1 MSIKNIKNI
10 LFPSDDETLDFA
22 GGTALGWI
30 EVSGNKTLRDFADK
44 IAVAPEEGPSP
55 SHAIPSPIAHVKDFK
70 TRLDND
76 DEDALNEWRG
86 MLAVIALREARGYAV
101 SIRDI
106 SLSKTDL
113 GRVFFDALKDNS
125 NVTGYTDGENVT
137 GYKDNNENRHD
148 PVLTVFSMRDR
159 NGNDKPFAMFMP
171 SIGICPFKEYP
182 SELFTNV
189 PWYDNGGHRWVDLKE
204 TIQDR
209 NNAGTLTVEEVNLVN
224 WTDSFA
230 NYAANGYLL
239 NKFKNYIDPNN
250 VANNGEAA
258 NDNAVTTDNTVRTIA
273 WDAWRGYCPVPD
285 YIPKRKFSD
294 KLLLVATPKDT
305 NNFRAITRDQGF
317 APKAFFIHANNT
329 GAQDTGTWG
338 FYAIPPIADEVIEC
352 LRKNPDK
359 LCLENNTWNIKPNDD
374 YTEFRVSYCLS
385 ANGARFECEETFD
398 ATRIAFAVGMPYIS
412 MWPGSNFRGQTW
424 NDYLVSILTNPSD
437 TASFTNN
444 FANFQVRGRMEGI
457 IKTQGV
463 MKIEASGKDK
473 DRLDIS
479 VVASGD
485 TAPAK
490 YECTSAFV
498 PADQPNQMT
507 FTMIKSTSKPFA
519 LSFKY
524 NDATAA
530 VSLGSWVLAPVQ
542 NNGGNGQNNGGNGQR
557 NQRTMVVAMD
567 FGTTS
572 TNVYISDV
580 MQAGQVNRVPRS
592 ISSPGKYVEDIYQPI
607 KSKDKRDFY
616 QNYYLFSKDDS
627 SLGKICTL
635 GQVFDAKQFKQDE
648 EGQPFTDT
656 VKSICHNISG
666 RFIKADREY
675 MVRRYAEGNISID
688 PGIYGNLKWPTNN
701 TATANNNVD
710 KARNNFISSILTS
723 AILEAAD
730 RGATRIDLRI
740 SYPSSQLGNG
750 IQNTIINVAR
760 QLTIDSGL
768 TINPSYATEAQ
779 CAGEF
784 FKNNANV
791 GFSAT
796 DGYAIV
802 DIGGGTTDISFWKE
816 TEARTDND
824 NAVET
829 NELANN
835 NNVETSET
843 EENNVFAIMDDTQAV
858 NANTNNQPVRE
869 TKKQT
874 ECSFKYA
881 GRDIIEKT
889 IIIFF
894 DKHNGQF
901 KAFWGNGN
909 PNFQEL
915 IDCYEKVIR
924 KDFANYDGYYI
935 QKGEV
940 LNALLSYDGANINF
954 ADGNYPELTSAI
966 SFKYFALFYLI
977 SNYLKHKESV
987 QLSQERFDICLA
999 GCGSHVI
1006 GSLNN
1011 GFKEDIL
1018 PNALREEL
1026 GLENAAIWVQS
1037 PSLDNNDK
1045 SKSEVVKGLAALPN
1059 DGIAMRSRI
1068 SGKTNADGAG
1078 MPNEPKIETLVF
1090 AYKNLLSL
1098 IKRHYPDKGTLWG
1111 LIEKDQ
1117 TAGKMAIW
1125 FNNMNVIRDRVRATN
1140 CDPEIFAEL
1149 FAVYMLDEV
1158 INRLL

>member
-1 MSIKNIKNI
+1 MAEQNIILQNI
-10 LFPSDDETLDFA
+10 LFSSGKWKLDFNAA
-22 GGTALGWI
+22 GQDLGWVEI
-30 EVSGNKTLRDFADK
+30 DGNYKLSE
-44 IAVAPEEGPSP
+44 IANEIVNTGAGTNA

-106 SLSKTDL
+106 SLSETDL

-137 GYKDNNENRHD
+137 GYTDNDGNRHD

-159 NGNDKPFAMFMP
+159 NGKDKPFAMFMP

-230 NYAANGYLL
+230 NYAAYGYLL

-250 VANNGEAA
+250 VANNGAAA
-258 NDNAVTTDNTVRTIA
+258 NNNAVTTDNTVITIA
-273 WDAWRGYCPVPD
+273 WDAWRGYCPVPN
-285 YIPKRKFSD
+285 YIPRRRFSD

-352 LRKNPDK
+352 LRQNPGR

-385 ANGARFECEETFD
+385 ANGARFEYEETFD

-444 FANFQVRGRMEGI
+444 FANFQVRGRVEKI
-457 IKTQGV
+457 INTKGV
-463 MKIEASGKDK
+463 MKIEASGNDKDK
-473 DRLDIS
+473 FDIS
-479 VVASGD
+479 VVASDG

-490 YECTSAFV
+490 YECKSAFV
-498 PADQPNQMT
+498 PADQENQMA

-542 NNGGNGQNNGGNGQR
+542 NNGGKGQR
-557 NQRTMVVAMD
+557 NQKTMVVAMD

-580 MQAGQVNRVPRS
+580 MQAGQANLAPKS

-607 KSKDKRDFY
+607 KSRDKRDFY

-635 GQVFDAKQFKQDE
+635 GQVFNVQQMRQGEDGQSYFQDI
-648 EGQPFTDT
+648 TDT
-656 VKSICHNISG
+656 DTYHNISG
-666 RFIKADREY
+666 RFIKADRQY

-688 PGIYGNLKWPTNN
+688 PGIYGNLKWPTNIM
-701 TATANNNVD
+701 AANANNVD
-710 KARNNFISSILTS
+710 KARDNFISSILTS

-730 RGATRIDLRI
+730 SGANSLSLRV

-750 IQNTIINVAR
+750 IQNTINNVTT

-791 GFSAT
+791 GFSPK

-802 DIGGGTTDISFWKE
+802 DIGGGTTDLSFWKE
-816 TEARTDND
+816 ED
-824 NAVET
+824 VQPI
-829 NELANN
+829 NN
-835 NNVETSET
+835 NET
-843 EENNVFAIMDDTQAV
+843 ETPATEEDSAARRRENDEASKAAQERQAAR
-858 NANTNNQPVRE
+858 NATADNQPRRE
-869 TKKQT
+869 TKKQA
-874 ECSFKYA
+874 EYSFKYA

-894 DKHNGQF
+894 DNHEGQF
-901 KAFWGNGN
+901 EAFWGNGD

-915 IDCYEKVIR
+915 ITCYENVEKEN
-924 KDFANYDGYYI
+924 FANADGYYI

-940 LNALLSYDGANINF
+940 LNALLSDNGTRINF
-954 ADGNYPELTSAI
+954 ANVIYHELTSAI
-966 SFKYFALFYLI
+966 SFKYLALFYLI

-987 QLSQERFDICLA
+987 KLSQNRFDVCLA

-1006 GSLNN
+1006 GSLKNN
-1011 GFKEDIL
+1011 GFEQIL
-1018 PNALREEL
+1018 RNALRKEL
-1026 GLENAAIWVQS
+1026 GLEHAAVYVQS
-1037 PSLDNNDK
+1037 PSLKNNDK
-1045 SKSEVVKGLAALPN
+1045 SKSEVVKGLAALPD
-1059 DGIAMRSRI
+1059 DGIAMRSGI
-1068 SGKTNADGAG
+1068 SGKTIADGAG
-1078 MPNEPKIETLVF
+1078 MPNEPKMETLVF

-1098 IKRHYPDKGTLWG
+1098 IKRHYPDKGTLWD

-1125 FNNMNVIRDRVRATN
+1125 FNNINVIKDRVRATN

>member
-1 MSIKNIKNI
+1 MSIKKI

-30 EVSGNKTLRDFADK
+30 EVSGNKTLKDFADK
-44 IAVAPEEGPSP
+44 IAVAPEEGDSP

-86 MLAVIALREARGYAV
+86 MLAVIALRKARGYAV
-101 SIRDI
+101 SISDI

-137 GYKDNNENRHD
+137 GYIDNNGNRHD

-159 NGNDKPFAMFMP
+159 NGKDKPFAMFMP

-230 NYAANGYLL
+230 NYAAYGYLL

-250 VANNGEAA
+250 VANNGAAA
-258 NDNAVTTDNTVRTIA
+258 NNNAVTTDNTVITIA
-273 WDAWRGYCPVPD
+273 WDAWRGYCPVPN
-285 YIPKRKFSD
+285 YIPRRRFSD

-385 ANGARFECEETFD
+385 ANGARFEYEETFD

-444 FANFQVRGRMEGI
+444 FANFQVRGRVEKIINTKGI
-457 IKTQGV
+457 
-463 MKIEASGKDK
+463 MKIEASGNDKDK
-473 DRLDIS
+473 FDIS
-479 VVASGD
+479 VVASGNI
-485 TAPAK
+485 APAK
-490 YECTSAFV
+490 YKCTSAFV
-498 PADQPNQMT
+498 PADQENQMA

-530 VSLGSWVLAPVQ
+530 VSLGAWVLAPVQ
-542 NNGGNGQNNGGNGQR
+542 NNGGNGQNNGGNG
-557 NQRTMVVAMD
+557 QRTMVVAMD

-580 MQAGQVNRVPRS
+580 MQKGQANLAPRS

-635 GQVFDAKQFKQDE
+635 GQVFDVQQMMLDGGGRTYFQDI
-648 EGQPFTDT
+648 TKT
-656 VKSICHNISG
+656 YHNISG
-666 RFIKADREY
+666 RFIKADRQY
-675 MVRRYAEGNISID
+675 MVRRYAEGNINID
-688 PGIYGNLKWPTNN
+688 PKIYGNLKWPTKN

-791 GFSAT
+791 GFSPT

-816 TEARTDND
+816 TEARPDND

-835 NNVETSET
+835 NNVESSET

-869 TKKQT
+869 TKKQA
-874 ECSFKYA
+874 EYSFKYA

-894 DKHNGQF
+894 DNHNGQF
-901 KAFWGNGN
+901 EAFWGNGD
-909 PNFQEL
+909 PNFKEL
-915 IDCYEKVIR
+915 IKCYENVER
-924 KDFANYDGYYI
+924 KTFANADGYYI

-1026 GLENAAIWVQS
+1026 GLEDAAIWVQS

-1059 DGIAMRSRI
+1059 DGIAMRSGI
-1068 SGKTNADGAG
+1068 SGKTIADGAG
-1078 MPNEPKIETLVF
+1078 MPNEPKIETLVL

-1098 IKRHYPDKGTLWG
+1098 IKRHYPDKGTLWDQ
-1111 LIEKDQ
+1111 IEKDQ

-1125 FNNMNVIRDRVRATN
+1125 FNNINVIKDRVRATN

>member
-1 MSIKNIKNI
+1 MSIKKI

-30 EVSGNKTLRDFADK
+30 EVSGNKTLKDFADK
-44 IAVAPEEGPSP
+44 IAVAPEEGDSP

-86 MLAVIALREARGYAV
+86 MLAVIALRKARGYAV
-101 SIRDI
+101 SISDI

-137 GYKDNNENRHD
+137 GYIDNNGNRHD

-159 NGNDKPFAMFMP
+159 NGQAKPFAMFMP

-230 NYAANGYLL
+230 NYAAYGYLL

-250 VANNGEAA
+250 VANNGAAA
-258 NDNAVTTDNTVRTIA
+258 NNNAVTTDNTVITIA
-273 WDAWRGYCPVPD
+273 WDAWRGYCPVPN
-285 YIPKRKFSD
+285 YIPRRRFSD

-385 ANGARFECEETFD
+385 ANGARFEYEETFD

-444 FANFQVRGRMEGI
+444 FANFQVRGRVEKIINTKGI
-457 IKTQGV
+457 
-463 MKIEASGKDK
+463 MKIEASGNDKDK
-473 DRLDIS
+473 FDIS
-479 VVASGD
+479 VVASGNI
-485 TAPAK
+485 APAK
-490 YECTSAFV
+490 YKCTSAFV
-498 PADQPNQMT
+498 PADQENQMA

-530 VSLGSWVLAPVQ
+530 VSLGAWVLAPVQ
-542 NNGGNGQNNGGNGQR
+542 NNGGNGQNNGGNG
-557 NQRTMVVAMD
+557 QRTMVVAMD

-580 MQAGQVNRVPRS
+580 MQKGQANLAPRS

-635 GQVFDAKQFKQDE
+635 GQVFDVQQMMLDGGGRTYFQDI
-648 EGQPFTDT
+648 TKT
-656 VKSICHNISG
+656 YHNISG
-666 RFIKADREY
+666 RFIKADRQY
-675 MVRRYAEGNISID
+675 MVRRYAEGNINID
-688 PGIYGNLKWPTNN
+688 PKIYGNLKWPTKN

-791 GFSAT
+791 GFSPT

-816 TEARTDND
+816 TEARPDND

-835 NNVETSET
+835 NNVESSET

-869 TKKQT
+869 TKKQA
-874 ECSFKYA
+874 EYSFKYA

-894 DKHNGQF
+894 DNHNGQF
-901 KAFWGNGN
+901 EAFWGNGD
-909 PNFQEL
+909 PNFKEL
-915 IDCYEKVIR
+915 IKCYENVER
-924 KDFANYDGYYI
+924 KTFANADGYYI

-1026 GLENAAIWVQS
+1026 GLEDAAIWVQS

-1059 DGIAMRSRI
+1059 DGIAMRSGI
-1068 SGKTNADGAG
+1068 SGKTIADGAG
-1078 MPNEPKIETLVF
+1078 MPNEPKIETLVL

-1098 IKRHYPDKGTLWG
+1098 IKRHYPDKGTLWDQ
-1111 LIEKDQ
+1111 IEKDQ

-1125 FNNMNVIRDRVRATN
+1125 FNNINVIKDRVRATN

>member
-1 MSIKNIKNI
+1 MAVQNI
-10 LFPSDDETLDFA
+10 LFPSGRWNLDFNAA
-22 GGTALGWI
+22 GQDLGWVEI
-30 EVSGNKTLRDFADK
+30 DGNRTLAE
-44 IAVAPEEGPSP
+44 IANNIVDTGAGTNA

-70 TRLDND
+70 TRLDNN

-86 MLAVIALREARGYAV
+86 MLAVIALRGARGYEV

-106 SLSKTDL
+106 SLSQTDL
-113 GRVFFDALKDNS
+113 GKVFFDALKDNS
-125 NVTGYTDGENVT
+125 NVTGYIDGENVT
-137 GYKDNNENRHD
+137 GYIDNNGNRHD

-159 NGNDKPFAMFMP
+159 NGQAKPFAMFMP

-209 NNAGTLTVEEVNLVN
+209 NNAGALTVEEVNLVN

-239 NKFKNYIDPNN
+239 NKFKEYIDPNN
-250 VANNGEAA
+250 VANNGAAA
-258 NDNAVTTDNTVRTIA
+258 NNNAVTTDNTVRTIA
-273 WDAWRGYCPVPD
+273 WVAWKGYCPVPN
-285 YIPKRKFSD
+285 YIPKRRFSD

-329 GAQDTGTWG
+329 GAQNTGTWG

-352 LRKNPDK
+352 LRRNPDT
-359 LCLENNTWNIKPNDD
+359 LRLENNTWNIEPNDD
-374 YTEFRVSYCLS
+374 YTEFTVSYCLS
-385 ANGARFECEETFD
+385 ANGARFEWEETFD

-424 NDYLVSILTNPSD
+424 NDYLVSILTDPSD
-437 TASFTNN
+437 AASFTNN
-444 FANFQVRGRMEGI
+444 FANFQVRGRVEGI
-457 IKTQGV
+457 INTPGV

-473 DRLDIS
+473 DRFDIS
-479 VVASGD
+479 VVASGNI
-485 TAPAK
+485 APAK

-498 PADQPNQMT
+498 PAAQLNQMT
-507 FTMIKSTSKPFA
+507 YTMIKSTSKPFA

-542 NNGGNGQNNGGNGQR
+542 NNGGNGQR
-557 NQRTMVVAMD
+557 NQKTMVVAMD

-580 MQAGQVNRVPRS
+580 MQAGQANYAPQS
-592 ISSPGKYVEDIYQPI
+592 ISSPGKYVEDIYLPI
-607 KSKDKRDFY
+607 KDEGKREFY
-616 QNYYLFSKDDS
+616 QNYYLFSKDGS

-635 GQVFDAKQFKQDE
+635 GQVFGAQQMMRNQN
-648 EGQPFTDT
+648 GQPYPQNVTDT
-656 VKSICHNISG
+656 YHNISG
-666 RFIKADREY
+666 RFIKADRDY
-675 MVRRYAEGNISID
+675 MLKRYVEGNIGID

-701 TATANNNVD
+701 MAAIANNVD
-710 KARNNFISSILTS
+710 KARDNFISSILTS

-730 RGATRIDLRI
+730 SGANSISLRV

-750 IQNTIINVAR
+750 IQNTINNVTT

-791 GFSAT
+791 GFSPT

-816 TEARTDND
+816 ED
-824 NAVET
+824 VQPI
-829 NELANN
+829 NN
-835 NNVETSET
+835 NET
-843 EENNVFAIMDDTQAV
+843 ETPANEEDSAARRRENDEASKAAQERQAAR
-858 NANTNNQPVRE
+858 NATADNQPRRE
-869 TKKQT
+869 TKKQA
-874 ECSFKYA
+874 EYSFKYA

-894 DKHNGQF
+894 DKHEGQF
-901 KAFWGNGN
+901 EAFWGNGD
-909 PNFQEL
+909 PNFKEL
-915 IDCYEKVIR
+915 IECYENVNR
-924 KDFANYDGYYI
+924 TNFANADGYYI

-940 LNALLSYDGANINF
+940 LNALLSDNGTRINF
-954 ADGNYPELTSAI
+954 ANGNYNELTSAI
-966 SFKYFALFYLI
+966 SFKYLALFYLI

-987 QLSQERFDICLA
+987 KLSQNRFDVCLA

-1006 GSLNN
+1006 GSLRNN
-1011 GFKEDIL
+1011 GFEQIL
-1018 PNALREEL
+1018 RNALRKEL
-1026 GLENAAIWVQS
+1026 GLEHAAVIVQS
-1037 PSLDNNDK
+1037 PSLNNNDK
-1045 SKSEVVKGLAALPN
+1045 SKSEVVKGLAALPDRN
-1059 DGIAMRSRI
+1059 GVLLGQIPDAGNAGNIILPNGFDDDDLANAYFHLVDLIKEYYPGDALISRI
-1068 SGKTNADGAG
+1068 DEDSVADS
-1078 MPNEPKIETLVF
+1078 PNT
-1090 AYKNLLSL
+1090 
-1098 IKRHYPDKGTLWG
+1098 
-1111 LIEKDQ
+1111 
-1117 TAGKMAIW
+1117 IW
-1125 FNNMNVIRDRVRATN
+1125 HTSINVTIDRVRATN

>member
-86 MLAVIALREARGYAV
+86 MLAVIALREARGYEV

-106 SLSKTDL
+106 SLSETDL
-113 GRVFFDALKDNS
+113 GKVFFDALKDNS

-137 GYKDNNENRHD
+137 GYTDNDGNRHD

-159 NGNDKPFAMFMP
+159 NGKDKPFAMFMP

-374 YTEFRVSYCLS
+374 YTKFRVSYCLS
-385 ANGARFECEETFD
+385 ANGARFEYEETFD

-444 FANFQVRGRMEGI
+444 FANFQVRGRVEGI
-457 IKTQGV
+457 INTPGV
-463 MKIEASGKDK
+463 MKIEASGNDKDK
-473 DRLDIS
+473 FDIS
-479 VVASGD
+479 VVASGNI
-485 TAPAK
+485 APAK

-498 PADQPNQMT
+498 PAAQSNQMT

-524 NDATAA
+524 NDAIAA

-542 NNGGNGQNNGGNGQR
+542 NNGGKGQR
-557 NQRTMVVAMD
+557 NQKTMVVAMD

-1045 SKSEVVKGLAALPN
+1045 SKSEVVKGLAALPDRN
-1059 DGIAMRSRI
+1059 GVLLGQIPDAGNAGNIILPNGFDDDDLANAYFHLVDLIKEYYPGDALISRI
-1068 SGKTNADGAG
+1068 DEDSVADS
-1078 MPNEPKIETLVF
+1078 PNT
-1090 AYKNLLSL
+1090 
-1098 IKRHYPDKGTLWG
+1098 
-1111 LIEKDQ
+1111 
-1117 TAGKMAIW
+1117 IW
-1125 FNNMNVIRDRVRATN
+1125 HTSINVTIDRVRATN

>member
-1 MSIKNIKNI
+1 MAEQNIILQNI
-10 LFPSDDETLDFA
+10 LFSSGKWKLDFNAA
-22 GGTALGWI
+22 GQDLGWVEI
-30 EVSGNKTLRDFADK
+30 DGNRTLAE
-44 IAVAPEEGPSP
+44 IANEIVDTGAGTNA

-70 TRLDND
+70 TRLDNN

-101 SIRDI
+101 SISDK
-106 SLSKTDL
+106 SLSETDL
-113 GRVFFDALKDNS
+113 GKVFFDALKDNF

-137 GYKDNNENRHD
+137 GYTDNDGNRHD

-159 NGNDKPFAMFMP
+159 NGKDKPFAMFMP

-374 YTEFRVSYCLS
+374 YTKFRVSYCLS
-385 ANGARFECEETFD
+385 ANGARFEYEETFD

-444 FANFQVRGRMEGI
+444 FANFQVRGRVEGI
-457 IKTQGV
+457 INTPSV

-473 DRLDIS
+473 DRFDIS
-479 VVASGD
+479 VVASGNI
-485 TAPAK
+485 APAK

-498 PADQPNQMT
+498 PAAQANQMT

-524 NDATAA
+524 NGAIAA

-542 NNGGNGQNNGGNGQR
+542 NNGGKGQR
-557 NQRTMVVAMD
+557 NQKTMVVAMD

-580 MQAGQVNRVPRS
+580 MQAGQANLAPKS

-627 SLGKICTL
+627 SLGKICTF
-635 GQVFDAKQFKQDE
+635 GQVFNVQQMRQGEDGQSYFQDI
-648 EGQPFTDT
+648 TDT
-656 VKSICHNISG
+656 DTYHNISG
-666 RFIKADREY
+666 RFIKADRQY

-688 PGIYGNLKWPTNN
+688 PGIYGNLKWPTNIM
-701 TATANNNVD
+701 AANANNVD
-710 KARNNFISSILTS
+710 KARDNFISSILTS

-730 RGATRIDLRI
+730 SGANSISLRV

-750 IQNTIINVAR
+750 IQNTINNVTT

-791 GFSAT
+791 GFSPT

-816 TEARTDND
+816 ED
-824 NAVET
+824 VQPI
-829 NELANN
+829 NN
-835 NNVETSET
+835 NET
-843 EENNVFAIMDDTQAV
+843 ETPATEEDSVARRRENDEASKAAQERQAAR
-858 NANTNNQPVRE
+858 NATADNQPRRE
-869 TKKQT
+869 TKKQA
-874 ECSFKYA
+874 EYSFKYA

-894 DKHNGQF
+894 DKHEGQF
-901 KAFWGNGN
+901 EAFWGNGD

-915 IDCYEKVIR
+915 IECYENVNR
-924 KDFANYDGYYI
+924 TNFANADGYYI

-940 LNALLSYDGANINF
+940 LNALLSDNGTRINF
-954 ADGNYPELTSAI
+954 ANGNYNELTSAI
-966 SFKYFALFYLI
+966 SFKYLALFYLI

-987 QLSQERFDICLA
+987 KLSQNRFDVCLA

-1006 GSLNN
+1006 GSLRNN
-1011 GFKEDIL
+1011 GFEQIL
-1018 PNALREEL
+1018 RNALRKEL
-1026 GLENAAIWVQS
+1026 GLEHAAVIVQS
-1037 PSLDNNDK
+1037 PSLNNNDK
-1045 SKSEVVKGLAALPN
+1045 SKSEVVKGLAALPDRN
-1059 DGIAMRSRI
+1059 GVLLGQIPDAGNAGNIILPNGFDDGDLANAYFHLVDLIKEYYPGDALISRI
-1068 SGKTNADGAG
+1068 DEDSVADS
-1078 MPNEPKIETLVF
+1078 PNT
-1090 AYKNLLSL
+1090 
-1098 IKRHYPDKGTLWG
+1098 
-1111 LIEKDQ
+1111 
-1117 TAGKMAIW
+1117 IW
-1125 FNNMNVIRDRVRATN
+1125 HTSINVTIDRVRATN

>member
-1 MSIKNIKNI
+1 MSIKNI

-30 EVSGNKTLRDFADK
+30 EVSGNKTLKDFADK
-44 IAVAPEEGPSP
+44 IAVAPEEGDSP

-70 TRLDND
+70 TRLDNN

-86 MLAVIALREARGYAV
+86 MLAVIALRGARGYEV

-106 SLSKTDL
+106 SLSQTDL
-113 GRVFFDALKDNS
+113 GKVFFDALKDNS

-137 GYKDNNENRHD
+137 GYIDNNGSKHD

-159 NGNDKPFAMFMP
+159 NGQAKPFAMFMP

-209 NNAGTLTVEEVNLVN
+209 NNAGALTVEEVNLVN

-239 NKFKNYIDPNN
+239 NKFKEYIDPNN
-250 VANNGEAA
+250 VANNGAAA
-258 NDNAVTTDNTVRTIA
+258 NNNAVTTDNTVRTIA
-273 WDAWRGYCPVPD
+273 WDAWKGYCPVPN
-285 YIPKRKFSD
+285 YIPKRRFSD

-305 NNFRAITRDQGF
+305 EDFRAITRDQGF
-317 APKAFFIHANNT
+317 APKAFFIHADNI

-352 LRKNPDK
+352 LRINPGM
-359 LCLENNTWNIKPNDD
+359 LCLENNTWNIEPNDD
-374 YTEFRVSYCLS
+374 YTKFRVSYCLS
-385 ANGARFECEETFD
+385 ANGARFEYEETFD

-444 FANFQVRGRMEGI
+444 FANFQVRGRVEGI
-457 IKTQGV
+457 INTPGV

-473 DRLDIS
+473 DRFDIS
-479 VVASGD
+479 VVASGNI
-485 TAPAK
+485 APAK

-498 PADQPNQMT
+498 PAAQANQMT

-524 NDATAA
+524 NGAIAA
-530 VSLGSWVLAPVQ
+530 VSLGSWVIAPV
-542 NNGGNGQNNGGNGQR
+542 QNNGGNGQR
-557 NQRTMVVAMD
+557 NQRKMVVAMD

-616 QNYYLFSKDDS
+616 QNYYLFSKDDR

-635 GQVFDAKQFKQDE
+635 GQVFDVQQMMQGGGGRPYFQNI
-648 EGQPFTDT
+648 TDT
-656 VKSICHNISG
+656 YHNISG
-666 RFIKADREY
+666 RFIKADRQY
-675 MVRRYAEGNISID
+675 MVSRYVNENIVRD
-688 PGIYGNLKWPTNN
+688 PEIYGNLKWPTNN
-701 TATANNNVD
+701 MAAIANNVD
-710 KARNNFISSILTS
+710 KARDNFISSILTS

-730 RGATRIDLRI
+730 SGANSISLRV

-750 IQNTIINVAR
+750 IQNTINNVTT

-791 GFSAT
+791 GFSPT

-816 TEARTDND
+816 ED
-824 NAVET
+824 VQPI
-829 NELANN
+829 NN
-835 NNVETSET
+835 NET
-843 EENNVFAIMDDTQAV
+843 ETPATEEDSAARRRENDEASKAAQERQAAR
-858 NANTNNQPVRE
+858 NATADNQPRRE
-869 TKKQT
+869 TKKQA
-874 ECSFKYA
+874 EYSFKYA

-894 DKHNGQF
+894 DKHEGQF
-901 KAFWGNGN
+901 EAFWGNGD

-915 IDCYEKVIR
+915 IECYENVNR
-924 KDFANYDGYYI
+924 TNFANADGYYI

-940 LNALLSYDGANINF
+940 LNALLSDNGTRINF
-954 ADGNYPELTSAI
+954 ANGNYNELTSAI
-966 SFKYFALFYLI
+966 SFKYLALFYLI

-987 QLSQERFDICLA
+987 KLSQNRFDVCLA

-1006 GSLNN
+1006 GSLRNN
-1011 GFKEDIL
+1011 GFEQIL
-1018 PNALREEL
+1018 RNALRKEL
-1026 GLENAAIWVQS
+1026 GLEHAAVIVQS
-1037 PSLDNNDK
+1037 PSLNNNDK
-1045 SKSEVVKGLAALPN
+1045 SKSEVVKGLAALPDRN
-1059 DGIAMRSRI
+1059 GVLLGQIPDAGNAGNIILPNGFDDGDLANAYFHLVDLIKEYYPGDALISRI
-1068 SGKTNADGAG
+1068 DEDSVADS
-1078 MPNEPKIETLVF
+1078 PNT
-1090 AYKNLLSL
+1090 
-1098 IKRHYPDKGTLWG
+1098 
-1111 LIEKDQ
+1111 
-1117 TAGKMAIW
+1117 IW
-1125 FNNMNVIRDRVRATN
+1125 HTSINVTIDRVRATN

>member
-1 MSIKNIKNI
+1 MAVQNI
-10 LFPSDDETLDFA
+10 LFPSGEWNLDFNAA
-22 GGTALGWI
+22 GQDLGWVEI
-30 EVSGNKTLRDFADK
+30 DGNYTLAGIADE
-44 IAVAPEEGPSP
+44 IVDTGAGTNA

-70 TRLDND
+70 TRLDNN

-86 MLAVIALREARGYAV
+86 MLAVIALREARGYEV

-106 SLSKTDL
+106 SLSQTDL
-113 GRVFFDALKDNS
+113 GKVFFDALKDNS

-137 GYKDNNENRHD
+137 GYTDNNGNRHD

-159 NGNDKPFAMFMP
+159 NGQAKPFAMFMP

-239 NKFKNYIDPNN
+239 NKFKRYIDPNG
-250 VANNGEAA
+250 VANNGAVA
-258 NDNAVTTDNTVRTIA
+258 NNNAVTTDNTVRTIA
-273 WDAWRGYCPVPD
+273 WDAWKGYCPVPD

-329 GAQDTGTWG
+329 GAQNTGTWG
-338 FYAIPPIADEVIEC
+338 FYAIPPIADEVVEC
-352 LRKNPDK
+352 LRRNPDT
-359 LCLENNTWNIKPNDD
+359 LRLENNTWNIEPNDD

-385 ANGARFECEETFD
+385 ANGARFEREETFD

-424 NDYLVSILTNPSD
+424 NDYLVSILTDPSD
-437 TASFTNN
+437 AASFTNN
-444 FANFQVRGRMEGI
+444 FANFQVRGRVEGI
-457 IKTQGV
+457 INTPGV
-463 MKIEASGKDK
+463 MKIEASGN
-473 DRLDIS
+473 DRDRFDIS
-479 VVASGD
+479 VVASGN

-498 PADQPNQMT
+498 PAAQLNQMT

-524 NDATAA
+524 NDPIAA

-542 NNGGNGQNNGGNGQR
+542 NNGGNGQGNQK
-557 NQRTMVVAMD
+557 TMVVAMD

-580 MQAGQVNRVPRS
+580 MQAGQTNYAPKS
-592 ISSPGKYVEDIYQPI
+592 ISSPGKYVEDIYLPI
-607 KSKDKRDFY
+607 KDEGKREFY
-616 QNYYLFSKDDS
+616 QNYYLFSKDGS

-635 GQVFDAKQFKQDE
+635 GQVFGAQQMMRNQN
-648 EGQPFTDT
+648 GQPYPQNVTDT
-656 VKSICHNISG
+656 YHNISG
-666 RFIKADREY
+666 RFIKADRDY
-675 MVRRYAEGNISID
+675 MLKRYVEGNIGTD
-688 PGIYGNLKWPTNN
+688 PGIYGNLKWPANN
-701 TATANNNVD
+701 TATTANNVD
-710 KARNNFISSILTS
+710 KARDNFISSILTS

-730 RGATRIDLRI
+730 RGANSISLRV

-750 IQNTIINVAR
+750 IQNTINGMVN
-760 QLTIDSGL
+760 QLTVDSGL

-791 GFSAT
+791 VFSPT

-816 TEARTDND
+816 EDVQPINNNETETPVTEKNGAAQGEENDKAR
-824 NAVET
+824 NAVQERRDTRKT
-829 NELANN
+829 NAG
-835 NNVETSET
+835 
-843 EENNVFAIMDDTQAV
+843 
-858 NANTNNQPVRE
+858 NQPVRE
-869 TKKQT
+869 TKKQA
-874 ECSFKYA
+874 EYSFKYA

-901 KAFWGNGN
+901 KAFWGNGD
-909 PNFQEL
+909 PNFEEL
-915 IDCYEKVIR
+915 IKCYENVR
-924 KDFANYDGYYI
+924 RGNFANADGYYI

-940 LNALLSYDGANINF
+940 LNMLLSDNGTNINF
-954 ADGNYPELTSAI
+954 ANVIYHELTSAI
-966 SFKYFALFYLI
+966 SFKYLALFYLI

-987 QLSQERFDICLA
+987 ELSKNRFDICLA

-1006 GSLNN
+1006 GSLRNN
-1011 GFKEDIL
+1011 GFVQIL
-1018 PNALREEL
+1018 PDALREEL
-1026 GLENAAIWVQS
+1026 GLEHAAVLVHS
-1037 PSLDNNDK
+1037 PSLNNNDK

-1059 DGIAMRSRI
+1059 GNGVPNGQNPQAGNAGSTISLDDNDLDDAYFNLVDLIKKYYPGDTLISRI
-1068 SGKTNADGAG
+1068 DKDSVADNAA
-1078 MPNEPKIETLVF
+1078 
-1090 AYKNLLSL
+1090 
-1098 IKRHYPDKGTLWG
+1098 
-1111 LIEKDQ
+1111 
-1117 TAGKMAIW
+1117 AIW
-1125 FNNMNVIRDRVRATN
+1125 FNNKNVIKGRVRATN